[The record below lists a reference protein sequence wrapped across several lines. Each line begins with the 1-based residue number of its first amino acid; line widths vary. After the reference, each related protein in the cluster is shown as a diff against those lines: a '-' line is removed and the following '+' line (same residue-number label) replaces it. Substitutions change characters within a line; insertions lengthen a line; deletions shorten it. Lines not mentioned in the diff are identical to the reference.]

1 MKRFTERFP
10 ELAYVP
16 RILRRVRPYTRLALG
31 SSSVLVATAL
41 VGLLVPW
48 PLKILVDSVLGD
60 RPLPQL
66 LARVLAPV
74 AAHRQTLLIVAVVAG
89 LLFTIVQNALVV
101 FNNYIGTR
109 LKERLVLDFRSD
121 LFQHA
126 QRLSLTFHDKQR
138 TGDLMNRITL
148 LSASVGSVVMSGP
161 PLLQSAVTLIGM
173 FWIAFRLDPLLA
185 LLSMT
190 VVPFI
195 YYSVGF
201 YASHVDSRLR
211 EVKGME
217 GQTLS
222 IVHEAMAMLRVIVAF
237 GREDHE
243 YERFR
248 RQGERAVDARVRL
261 TVNQTLFSLVVNTLT
276 AIGTALVL
284 GFGAYQVLR
293 GALTVGELLVIM
305 AYIASVYTPLESISN
320 TLGTLK
326 DHLISAQMGFQLLD
340 ISPEIEDAPTA
351 VDIDRVA
358 GRITFDNVHFS
369 YESRTDTL
377 KAISFEAL
385 PGQVVAIVGRTGAG
399 KTTLASLIPR
409 FYDPSIGRVTL
420 DGRDLRSLTL
430 RSLRRQISVVLQDPL
445 LFSTTIAENIR
456 YGRLGASD
464 EDVIACARA
473 ANAHDFIERLPN
485 QYETSIGERGV
496 QLSGGERQRIAV
508 ARAFLKNAPILILD
522 EPTSSIDSRTEG
534 VILDALDRLM
544 LGRTTFIIAHRLST
558 VRHADQ
564 ILVLDHGAIVERGT
578 HHELMRHGTYYRQ
591 LYDTQMRDAARR
603 RTRSVTA
610 QPVRLEDVS

>member
-1 MKRFTERFP
+1 
-10 ELAYVP
+10 
-16 RILRRVRPYTRLALG
+16 
-31 SSSVLVATAL
+31 
-41 VGLLVPW
+41 
-48 PLKILVDSVLGD
+48 
-60 RPLPQL
+60 
-66 LARVLAPV
+66 
-74 AAHRQTLLIVAVVAG
+74 
-89 LLFTIVQNALVV
+89 
-101 FNNYIGTR
+101 
-109 LKERLVLDFRSD
+109 
-121 LFQHA
+121 
-126 QRLSLTFHDKQR
+126 
-138 TGDLMNRITL
+138 
-148 LSASVGSVVMSGP
+148 
-161 PLLQSAVTLIGM
+161 
-173 FWIAFRLDPLLA
+173 
-185 LLSMT
+185 
-190 VVPFI
+190 
-195 YYSVGF
+195 
-201 YASHVDSRLR
+201 
-211 EVKGME
+211 ME